1 MRKEER
7 LEKAGKVGWHLML
20 AALAFFEMTQSKRPL
35 RRAFCGGCAG
45 WHLGA
50 AYDDWKS
57 DDDLYEFET

>member
-1 MRKEER
+1 MNK
-7 LEKAGKVGWHLML
+7 LKIGWHVGL
-20 AALAFFEMTQSKRPL
+20 ALLAFYEMTQSRTPL

-57 DDDLYEFET
+57 PAANDYRDEAT